1 MTSSKKN
8 FISLLVS
15 ISIIIVGVFYA
26 ESANIDEINTLL
38 IKEKNELK
46 KLKREISRQTSILN
60 KMSKKEYSNL
70 KNQRILDGQL
80 KIKRRELKIY
90 NWNLKINENKTENLA
105 AKLNESKKNISLQQ
119 ELMGR
124 RIRMIYKEGKL
135 FPVKIMFSSETFVD
149 LLKRAKYIDKIMAYD
164 KLVFINYENELKE
177 LNRKKDALT
186 HAKSNILLYKKKA
199 TAKKKEI
206 LGEKKKK
213 NLFLAKLNKE
223 KKLNRRL
230 RDELVNSSKQLNKLI
245 SRLETKMINGE
256 GVDIV
261 DKKGSLIPPVIG
273 HLLTKFGRKRDKK
286 LNAYIVSNGIHIQIE
301 KGTAVRSV
309 FNGKVLYTGTLEG
322 YGNIIIVGH
331 GLNYHSLYG
340 HLDEI
345 TTISGK
351 VVRSGQIIG
360 RSGDTGSRLGES
372 VYFEMRHNGKPI
384 EPTAWLIKSKK

>member
-90 NWNLKINENKTENLA
+90 NWNLKINKNKTDNLN
-105 AKLNESKKNISLQQ
+105 AKLNESIKNISLQQ
-119 ELMGR
+119 EIMGR

-301 KGTAVRSV
+301 KGSVVRSV

-345 TTISGK
+345 TTLSGK
-351 VVRSGQIIG
+351 AVRAGQIIG

-384 EPTAWLIKSKK
+384 EPTAWLSKLNK

>member
-1 MTSSKKN
+1 MTSSKKK

-38 IKEKNELK
+38 IKEKNELN

-149 LLKRAKYIDKIMAYD
+149 LLKRAKYIDKIMSYD
-164 KLVFINYENELKE
+164 KLVFINYGNELKE

-206 LGEKKKK
+206 LVEKKKK

-245 SRLETKMINGE
+245 SRLETKMIKGE

-301 KGTAVRSV
+301 KGSVVRSV

-322 YGNIIIVGH
+322 YGNIIIIGH

-345 TTISGK
+345 TTLSGK
-351 VVRSGQIIG
+351 DVRSGQIIG

>member
-1 MTSSKKN
+1 MTSSKKK

-149 LLKRAKYIDKIMAYD
+149 FLKRAKYIDKIMAYD

-261 DKKGSLIPPVIG
+261 DKKGSLIPPVTG

-286 LNAYIVSNGIHIQIE
+286 LNAYIVSNGIHIPIE

>member
-1 MTSSKKN
+1 MTSSKKK

-46 KLKREISRQTSILN
+46 KLKREISRQTGILN

-149 LLKRAKYIDKIMAYD
+149 LLKRAKYIDKIMSYD
-164 KLVFINYENELKE
+164 KLVFINYGNELKE

-230 RDELVNSSKQLNKLI
+230 IDELVNSSKQLNRLI
-245 SRLETKMINGE
+245 SRLKTKMINGE

-309 FNGKVLYTGTLEG
+309 FNGKVLYTGALEG

-345 TTISGK
+345 TTLSGK
-351 VVRSGQIIG
+351 DVRSGQIIG
-360 RSGDTGSRLGES
+360 RSGDTGSKLGES